1 MNESSRIP
9 TIIVS
14 TFLASALCLAP
25 QNVQAKNSETE
36 KVVQCASEEA
46 CLKALKIKK
55 PNFTLAAPGFF
66 FTLLANTPAVDPS
79 SKK

>member
-1 MNESSRIP
+1 MNESSIIS

-25 QNVQAKNSETE
+25 QNVEAKNPETE
-36 KVVQCASEEA
+36 KVIQCASEES
-46 CLKALKIKK
+46 CLKALKIRR
-55 PNFTLAAPGFF
+55 PDVTLAAPGFF
-66 FTLLANTPAVDPS
+66 FTLLANTPAIDPP